1 MMPAFRKELSDLR
14 QGDIRRSS
22 EAVIRRRSRAREPMV
37 ARLSSG
43 LARWLHVIAIVW
55 RRRLSSHASTIWF
68 TRVDLPI
75 RLAGDEE
82 HHLTA
87 VLDRA

>member
-43 LARWLHVIAIVW
+43 LARWLHVIAHRLETTAFLAREHDLVHASRLADPP
-55 RRRLSSHASTIWF
+55 RRR
-68 TRVDLPI
+68 
-75 RLAGDEE
+75 
-82 HHLTA
+82 
-87 VLDRA
+87 